1 MALPLALAATVV
13 NLGAN
18 LFGAFGR
25 RRAADRQ
32 FEFAKQMAGDVI
44 ARGEREAEFATMDL
58 ARLRGAQTT
67 ALAAQGIDITQGSAA
82 QIAEQTQR
90 FGEQDIEQ
98 IRLNAAREAWG
109 IRTQAKL
116 NRTAERN
123 TAFVQGLKGVTEF
136 ALDYRDIREGQK
148 AADADRARAGLPPRR
163 TLLNRA
169 GDAWNRF
176 TNRSGGGR

>member
-58 ARLRGAQTT
+58 ARLRGTQTT

-123 TAFVQGLKGVTEF
+123 AAFTQGLAAVSSFAMDPAGGRSLVT
-136 ALDYRDIREGQK
+136 
-148 AADADRARAGLPPRR
+148 RAK
-163 TLLNRA
+163 
-169 GDAWNRF
+169 DAWSSYTARRRAPTYNASYGPP
-176 TNRSGGGR
+176 TGY

>member
-1 MALPLALAATVV
+1 MALALAATVL

-18 LFGAFGR
+18 LFGAIGR
-25 RRAADRQ
+25 RRAADKQ
-32 FEFAKQMAGDVI
+32 YEFAKQMASDVI

-67 ALAAQGIDITQGSAA
+67 SLAAQGIDITQGSAA

-109 IRTQAKL
+109 IKTQAKL
-116 NRTAERN
+116 NRTAGRN
-123 TAFVQGLKGVTEF
+123 EAFAQGLSAVTQF
-136 ALDYRDIREGQK
+136 GMDPVTRQAGKTLMT
-148 AADADRARAGLPPRR
+148 RAGNAWDSFTARRRAPTYNASYGPP
-163 TLLNRA
+163 T
-169 GDAWNRF
+169 GY
-176 TNRSGGGR
+176 